1 MNVGWEENIK
11 QHQFTSDQ
19 SHEEAAKNGS
29 KGGKKSGQ
37 SRRQKRVFMDT
48 ARKVLKMK
56 PQIDRKTLEK
66 MGYTGDADPQV
77 ALIIVMAMAQKAMK
91 GDVRSA
97 ALLMEMIGEDAT
109 SVAAQERLELER
121 EKMRLN
127 GIDQNNDSLEKAKEL
142 LGVIDSAF

>member
-19 SHEEAAKNGS
+19 SREEAAKNGS

-56 PQIDRKTLEK
+56 PQIDRKTFEK
-66 MGYTGDADPQV
+66 MGYSGDADPQV

>member
-1 MNVGWEENIK
+1 
-11 QHQFTSDQ
+11 
-19 SHEEAAKNGS
+19 
-29 KGGKKSGQ
+29 
-37 SRRQKRVFMDT
+37 MDT

-56 PQIDRKTLEK
+56 PNVDRKTLEK
-66 MGYTGDADPQV
+66 MGYSGDADPQV

>member
-1 MNVGWEENIK
+1 MGWEENIK

-19 SHEEAAKNGS
+19 SREEAAKNGS

-37 SRRQKRVFMDT
+37 SRRRKKIFMDT

-56 PQIDRKTLEK
+56 PKIDRKTLEK
-66 MGYTGDADPQV
+66 MGYSGDADPQV

-91 GDVRSA
+91 GDTRSA

-109 SVAAQERLELER
+109 SVAAQERIELER

>member
-19 SHEEAAKNGS
+19 SREEAAKNGS
-29 KGGKKSGQ
+29 KGGKKSEQ
-37 SRRQKRVFMDT
+37 SRRQKRIFMDT

-56 PQIDRKTLEK
+56 PNVDRKTLEK
-66 MGYTGDADPQV
+66 MGYSGDADPQV

-91 GDVRSA
+91 GDARSA